1 MYFGLGESFG
11 LDDRPRRPRY
21 PLERGGGKGTD
32 LPSDAGTDSRE
43 ESVFLG
49 DIGTDKPKQIR
60 RVTRGVFI
68 DFLAT

>member
-32 LPSDAGTDSRE
+32 FAGYLPSDAGTDSRE

-49 DIGTDKPKQIR
+49 DIGTDKPKHIG
-60 RVTRGVFI
+60 RVTKGGFS
-68 DFLAT
+68 